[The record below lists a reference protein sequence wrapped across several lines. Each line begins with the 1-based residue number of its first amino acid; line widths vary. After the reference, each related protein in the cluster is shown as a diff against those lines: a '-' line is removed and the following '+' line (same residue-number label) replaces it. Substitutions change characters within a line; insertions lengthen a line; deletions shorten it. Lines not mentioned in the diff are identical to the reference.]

1 MKAWT
6 MTNQTGIVVSLLA
19 GYYDVSINGATIRT
33 RACGVFRKRGEKPRV
48 GDLVEVQ
55 LDEHGTN
62 YLVQVLP
69 RKNLL
74 GRPPLA
80 NVAGVLLVIT
90 ATEPDFSLTLL
101 NRYLV
106 FFDWQNVPVWLY
118 LSKGDLVDDPKF
130 DEIKQQLAYYQ
141 KIGYQ
146 VFTDK
151 EELQRQL
158 PQAIKQNDVWTLA
171 GQSGA
176 GKSTLLN
183 FLKKDADQ
191 ATGEISHSLNRGR
204 HTTRQVSLFRMG
216 QGFLADTPGFSA
228 ISLAQMKID
237 ELPNHFCEFKK
248 ASAHCKFRSC
258 QHLQEPHCE
267 VKRLVAAG
275 EIAKQ
280 RYDAYVALH
289 QEILDDRVP
298 EYKK

>member
-1 MKAWT
+1 
-6 MTNQTGIVVSLLA
+6 MTKQTGIVVSLLA
-19 GYYDVSINGATIRT
+19 GYYDVAINGQTVRT
-33 RACGVFRKRGEKPRV
+33 RARGVFRKRGEKPRV
-48 GDLVEVQ
+48 GDLVEVK
-55 LDEHGTN
+55 LDEQGTN
-62 YLVQVLP
+62 YLVKVLP

-118 LSKGDLVDDPKF
+118 LSKGDLVAEAKLN
-130 DEIKQQLAYYQ
+130 ELKEQLRYYKQ
-141 KIGYQ
+141 IGYA
-146 VFTDK
+146 VFLDK
-151 EELQRQL
+151 KQLQGKL
-158 PQAIKQNDVWTLA
+158 PSAIGTNDVWTLA

-204 HTTRQVSLFRMG
+204 HTTRQVILFRFG

-237 ELPNHFCEFKK
+237 ELPNHFREFKK
-248 ASAHCKFRSC
+248 ASVNCKFRSC
-258 QHLQEPHCE
+258 QHLQEPHCA
-267 VKRLVAAG
+267 VKRLVEAG
-275 EIAKQ
+275 EIAQQ
-280 RYDAYVALH
+280 RYDAYLALH
-289 QEILDDRVP
+289 QEIISDRVP

>member
-1 MKAWT
+1 
-6 MTNQTGIVVSLLA
+6 MTKTATGIVVSLLA
-19 GYYDVSINGATIRT
+19 GYYDVAIAGKTVRT
-33 RACGVFRKRGEKPRV
+33 RARGVFRKRGEKPRV
-48 GDLVEVQ
+48 GDVVEVQ
-55 LDEHGTN
+55 LDSQGTN
-62 YLVQVLP
+62 YLISVKP
-69 RKNLL
+69 RQNLL

-118 LSKGDLVDDPKF
+118 LSKGDLLPEDKLAA
-130 DEIKQQLAYYQ
+130 IKDQLAYYK
-141 KIGYQ
+141 KIGYP
-146 VFTDK
+146 VFEDK
-151 EELQRQL
+151 TQLQEQF
-158 PQAIKQNDVWTLA
+158 PKAIGQDAVWTLA

-183 FLKKDADQ
+183 FMKKDADQ

-204 HTTRQVSLFRMG
+204 HTTRQVSLFRLG

-228 ISLAQMKID
+228 ISLSQMKID
-237 ELPNHFCEFKK
+237 DLPNHFRDFK
-248 ASAHCKFRSC
+248 AVADRCKFRSC

-267 VKRLVAAG
+267 VKRLLATG
-275 EIAKQ
+275 EIAQ
-280 RYDAYVALH
+280 SRYDSYLALH
-289 QEILDDRVP
+289 EEIANDRLP

>member
-1 MKAWT
+1 
-6 MTNQTGIVVSLLA
+6 MTKQTGIVVSLLA
-19 GYYDVSINGATIRT
+19 GYYDVAINGQTVRT
-33 RACGVFRKRGEKPRV
+33 RARGVFRKRGEKPRV

-55 LDEHGTN
+55 LDEQSTN
-62 YLVQVLP
+62 YLVKVLP

-118 LSKGDLVDDPKF
+118 LSKGDLVAEAKF
-130 DEIKQQLAYYQ
+130 NELKEQLRYYE
-141 KIGYQ
+141 KIGYA
-146 VFTDK
+146 VFWDK
-151 EELQRQL
+151 KQLQEKL
-158 PQAIKQNDVWTLA
+158 PPAIGTNDVWTLA

-204 HTTRQVSLFRMG
+204 HTTRQVILFRFG

-237 ELPNHFCEFKK
+237 ELPNHFREFKK
-248 ASAHCKFRSC
+248 ASVNCKFRSC
-258 QHLQEPHCE
+258 QHLQEPHCA
-267 VKRLVAAG
+267 VKWLVEAG
-275 EIAKQ
+275 EIAQQ
-280 RYDAYVALH
+280 RYDAYLALH
-289 QEILDDRVP
+289 QEIISDRVP